1 MKKNKTSEQCA
12 VGAETS
18 GNKKSHAAKW
28 MIAAIVLLAAV
39 IGITAFQLHAGDGA
53 GEADGTLTITRD
65 GETVR
70 KFSYEEI
77 CSMDSISVEKEIVSS
92 SKKNESGVYTGV
104 PLRSILEEA
113 DDSMLTECS
122 EVIGKAADGFVSA
135 YSMSEVRDS
144 DGILVIYEK
153 DGEPLKG
160 KADGGSGPLRILA
173 ADDVYG
179 TRSTMYLTQV
189 DIASAG

>member
-1 MKKNKTSEQCA
+1 MKKNKTSEEWDSN
-12 VGAETS
+12 AEKS
-18 GNKKSHAAKW
+18 ENKKSHATKW

-39 IGITAFQLHAGDGA
+39 IGVSAFFVNSGNSA
-53 GEADGTLTITRD
+53 GEADGSLTITRD

-70 KFSYEEI
+70 EFSYEEI
-77 CSMDSISVEKEIVSS
+77 CSMDSISVEKEIVSA

-104 PLRSILEEA
+104 PLRSILEEVDA
-113 DDSMLTECS
+113 SMLTECS
-122 EVIGKAADGFVSA
+122 EVTGKAADGFVSA
-135 YSMSEVRDS
+135 YSMAEVRDS

-160 KADGGSGPLRILA
+160 KSDGGSGPLRILA

-189 DIASAG
+189 DIK

>member
-1 MKKNKTSEQCA
+1 
-12 VGAETS
+12 
-18 GNKKSHAAKW
+18 
-28 MIAAIVLLAAV
+28 
-39 IGITAFQLHAGDGA
+39 
-53 GEADGTLTITRD
+53 
-65 GETVR
+65 
-70 KFSYEEI
+70 
-77 CSMDSISVEKEIVSS
+77 MDSIFVEKEIVSA

-104 PLRSILEEA
+104 LLRSILEEA
-113 DDSMLTECS
+113 DASMLTECS
-122 EVIGKAADGFVSA
+122 EVTGKAADGFISA

-160 KADGGSGPLRILA
+160 KSDGGSGPLRILA

-189 DIASAG
+189 DIK